1 MTLPIDHLV
10 QPFGPLTRRGRCR
23 RLCGPQSQGQADQV
37 LLNAVVQVPLN
48 AAAGRIGG
56 ADDPRAGDDE
66 LRLCLGVGDRVP
78 TISVNAASLA
88 STFRGS
94 RPLRAPAIMT
104 PHRWSS
110 TLMGAPT
117 KERILAA
124 DPAADTGAVPLP

>member
-1 MTLPIDHLV
+1 M
-10 QPFGPLTRRGRCR
+10 RRRVA
-23 RLCGPQSQGQADQV
+23 SA
-37 LLNAVVQVPLN
+37 
-48 AAAGRIGG
+48 
-56 ADDPRAGDDE
+56 
-66 LRLCLGVGDRVP
+66 VP
-78 TISVNAASLA
+78 TIRARETMSCALVSALEIAVPTSSVNAASLA

-117 KERILAA
+117 KDRIPAA